1 MNKMLRFEKTFEN
14 DHTLIYK
21 YICEG
26 KEGKEYEGE
35 VHFSLDEGDVSTVN
49 KADYDFGWYWGHL
62 ASRLREMHKEGN
74 FKNSGM
80 VAWY

>member
-1 MNKMLRFEKTFEN
+1 MLRFKKMFEN
-14 DHTLIYK
+14 DHILIYK

-35 VHFSLDEGDVSTVN
+35 VHFSLDDGDVSTIN

-62 ASRLREMHKEGN
+62 ASRLRKMYADGKFED
-74 FKNSGM
+74 SGM